1 LPNLPP
7 VLEDFQQINLFP
19 TSPAQVVV
27 NLLVALSCGI
37 ILALS
42 YRFSYKGPSYS
53 ITFVNSLIM
62 LSLISA
68 MVVLVIGNNVARA
81 FGLVGA
87 LSIIRF
93 RTAIRDTMDLVHIFL
108 ALVVGMAAG
117 VGLSFVSVLG
127 TLLSS
132 LLVFLLNFT
141 HITLPRKRQHL
152 LQLTFDGQ
160 QADNEHMAALLKIFC
175 RSVRLVSLRNVDETG
190 IVEGHYHVV
199 MRQQDRSQEFISK
212 LMGLGSVK
220 QAYLYFDEDDYNAPL
235 T

>member
-1 LPNLPP
+1 
-7 VLEDFQQINLFP
+7 
-19 TSPAQVVV
+19 
-27 NLLVALSCGI
+27 
-37 ILALS
+37 
-42 YRFSYKGPSYS
+42 
-53 ITFVNSLIM
+53 M

>member
-1 LPNLPP
+1 
-7 VLEDFQQINLFP
+7 
-19 TSPAQVVV
+19 
-27 NLLVALSCGI
+27 
-37 ILALS
+37 
-42 YRFSYKGPSYS
+42 
-53 ITFVNSLIM
+53 
-62 LSLISA
+62 

-117 VGLSFVSVLG
+117 VGLNFVSVLG

-132 LLVFLLNFT
+132 LLIFLLNFT
-141 HITLPRKRQHL
+141 HITVPRKRLHL

-160 QADNEHMAALLKIFC
+160 QADNEQMTTIFKSYC
-175 RSVRLVSLRNVDETG
+175 RSARLVSLRNVDETG

-199 MRQQDRSQEFISK
+199 LRRQDRSQEFVSKISA
-212 LMGLGSVK
+212 LESVK